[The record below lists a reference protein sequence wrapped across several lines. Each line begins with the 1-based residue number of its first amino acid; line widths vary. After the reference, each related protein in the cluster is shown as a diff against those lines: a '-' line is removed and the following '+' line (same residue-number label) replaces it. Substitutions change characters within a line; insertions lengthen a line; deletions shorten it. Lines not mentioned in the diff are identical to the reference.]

1 MAGKTV
7 WSLVNTCQAEP
18 FRDDYRTHYKAL
30 YKCSVYLLIGLFLT
44 HKSLVWRKFATRPVS
59 RAALPAAAV
68 AGLIIINSRWCLRIS
83 DGFFKHRAT
92 GDAMSQADEAAIM
105 HTYRLMSD
113 KDVMITASSEPIR
126 CRLRAKATGICRKI
140 DVIIIQTTY
149 LLT

>member
-1 MAGKTV
+1 
-7 WSLVNTCQAEP
+7 
-18 FRDDYRTHYKAL
+18 
-30 YKCSVYLLIGLFLT
+30 
-44 HKSLVWRKFATRPVS
+44 
-59 RAALPAAAV
+59 
-68 AGLIIINSRWCLRIS
+68 
-83 DGFFKHRAT
+83 
-92 GDAMSQADEAAIM
+92 MSQADEAAIM